1 MEPPVLLLDE
11 PLSNLDTRLRQDL
24 RVELMRLQRALG
36 FTAVYVTHDQSEA
49 LSMSSSVAVMRDGA
63 VEQLGTP
70 QEIYDYPRTRF
81 VAAFLGSANLLKAR
95 ILTSAGGG
103 TDHGIACYRFDL
115 ETDWGAPIAAFGRTA
130 FAAGTTITAA
140 LRPEGIGVLP
150 SKGLTLSSEAWTG
163 VIETAQFLGDSI
175 EYQIKIR
182 DRLLRARSDRS
193 QQFAV
198 GDNVAVEV
206 RSKACTVLVD

>member
-1 MEPPVLLLDE
+1 
-11 PLSNLDTRLRQDL
+11 
-24 RVELMRLQRALG
+24 
-36 FTAVYVTHDQSEA
+36 
-49 LSMSSSVAVMRDGA
+49 
-63 VEQLGTP
+63 
-70 QEIYDYPRTRF
+70 

-95 ILTSAGGG
+95 ILASGVGG
-103 TDHGIACYRFDL
+103 TDHGIECYRFDL
-115 ETDWGAPIAAFGRTA
+115 ETDWGAPIAAFGRIA

-150 SKGLTLSSEAWTG
+150 SKGQPLNSGAWTG

-182 DRLLRARSDRS
+182 DRLLRARCDRS

-198 GDNVAVEV
+198 GDNVVIEV